1 MTQGYDIIGDV
12 HGCAGDLEELLRE
25 LGYRVAPSTGAY
37 RHPDRQAIFVGDL
50 IDRGPSQLGVLEVVK
65 AMVDAGTAQ
74 VVMGNHEFNAVAYA
88 TEDPQNPGNFLRL
101 HSKKNE
107 NQHAAFLEQL
117 TDEQRSFY
125 VEWFCTFPLW
135 LDLGELRI
143 IHACWHQPSINL
155 IEAKL
160 GGNRFT
166 SMEPFAEAART
177 TTPPSPL
184 YAAIEMVLKGP
195 ELDLAKYGAKKF
207 KDKDGHARGEA
218 RVRWWRNGVTTL
230 KELAEIPKGASDE
243 TGQPYGELPNVLVD
257 ESDRSYAYEGPV
269 PVIYGHYWRTG
280 VPLEY
285 EDWTRLTACVDFSAV
300 KGGVLVAYRWSGE
313 RAIDSRN
320 YHPQGRNFVDHL
332 PTTR

>member
-1 MTQGYDIIGDV
+1 
-12 HGCAGDLEELLRE
+12 
-25 LGYRVAPSTGAY
+25 
-37 RHPDRQAIFVGDL
+37 VGDL

-65 AMVDAGTAQ
+65 AMVGAGTAQ
-74 VVMGNHEFNAVAYA
+74 VVMGNHEFNAVAYV
-88 TEDPQNPGNFLRL
+88 TDDPQNPGTFLRPD
-101 HSKKNE
+101 SPKNVH
-107 NQHAAFLEQL
+107 QHAAFLEQL
-117 TDEQRSFY
+117 NDEQRSYY
-125 VEWFCTFPLW
+125 VEWFRTLPLW

-155 IEAKL
+155 IEEKL

-166 SMEPFAEAART
+166 SIESFAEAART

-184 YAAIEMVLKGP
+184 YAAIETVLKGP
-195 ELDLAKYGAKKF
+195 ELDLAKYGAKSF
-207 KDKDGHARGEA
+207 LDKDGHPRREA
-218 RVRWWRNGVTTL
+218 RVRWWRDGASTL
-230 KELAEIPKGASDE
+230 KELAEVPQGAIDE
-243 TGQPYGELPNVLVD
+243 AGRPYGELPDVLVD

-300 KGGVLVAYRWSGE
+300 KGGVLVAYRWNGE
-313 RAIDSRN
+313 SAIDSSN
-320 YHPQGRNFVDHL
+320 YHPHGHNFVDHL